1 MQKIIV
7 ADNVSMCFNL
17 ASERVDSLK
26 DLLIKKIKFQSCSF
40 DEFWA
45 LNNISFSVD
54 KGESCALIGAN
65 GSGKSTMLK
74 IISGILTPTKGSV
87 EVNGSIA
94 PLIELGA
101 GFDYELTGRE
111 NLFLNG
117 AILGYSKKLMLE
129 KYDEIIDFSELRDFI
144 DVPVKNYSSGMIAR
158 LGFSIATEVRA
169 DILACDEILSVGDF
183 MFQQK
188 CHQRME
194 QMLSGGTTLLFVS
207 HDINQVKQLCKRAIW
222 IDHGHL
228 RGDGPAE
235 EVCNAY
241 VAAMERGE

>member
-1 MQKIIV
+1 MQKTIV
-7 ADNVSMCFNL
+7 VDNVSMRFNL

-26 DLLIKKIKFQSCSF
+26 DLLIKKIKLQSVSF

-45 LNNISFSVD
+45 LNNISFTVD

-111 NLFLNG
+111 NIFLNG

-158 LGFSIATEVRA
+158 LGFSIATMVKPE
-169 DILACDEILSVGDF
+169 ILVVDEILAVGDQA
-183 MFQQK
+183 FQDK
-188 CHQRME
+188 CHKRLEDM
-194 QMLSGGTTLLFVS
+194 MNSGTTVLLVS
-207 HDINQVKQLCKRAIW
+207 HSAADIKRICQKAVW
-222 IDHGHL
+222 IDKSNL
-228 RGDGPAE
+228 RFVGNVDEALQLYDKPG
-235 EVCNAY
+235 
-241 VAAMERGE
+241 

>member
-1 MQKIIV
+1 MQKTIV
-7 ADNVSMCFNL
+7 ADNVSMCF
-17 ASERVDSLK
+17 K

-111 NLFLNG
+111 NIFLNG

-158 LGFSIATEVRA
+158 LGFSIATMVKPE
-169 DILACDEILSVGDF
+169 ILVVDEILAVGDQA
-183 MFQQK
+183 FQDK
-188 CHQRME
+188 CHKRLEDM
-194 QMLSGGTTLLFVS
+194 MNSGTTVLLVS
-207 HDINQVKQLCKRAIW
+207 HSAADIKRICQKAVW
-222 IDHGHL
+222 IDKSNL
-228 RGDGPAE
+228 RFVGNVDEALQLYDKPG
-235 EVCNAY
+235 
-241 VAAMERGE
+241 

>member
-1 MQKIIV
+1 MKKTIV
-7 ADNVSMCFNL
+7 VDNVSMRFNL

-111 NLFLNG
+111 NIFLNG

-129 KYDEIIDFSELRDFI
+129 KYDEIIDFSELRNFI

-158 LGFSIATEVRA
+158 LGFSIATMVKPE
-169 DILACDEILSVGDF
+169 ILVVDEILAVGDQA
-183 MFQQK
+183 FQDK
-188 CHQRME
+188 CHKRLEDM
-194 QMLSGGTTLLFVS
+194 MNSGTTVLLVS
-207 HDINQVKQLCKRAIW
+207 HSAADIKRICQKAVW
-222 IDHGHL
+222 IDKSNL
-228 RGDGPAE
+228 RFVGNVDEALKFYNKPG
-235 EVCNAY
+235 
-241 VAAMERGE
+241 

>member
-1 MQKIIV
+1 MG
-7 ADNVSMCFNL
+7 
-17 ASERVDSLK
+17 
-26 DLLIKKIKFQSCSF
+26 
-40 DEFWA
+40 

-111 NLFLNG
+111 NIFLNG

-158 LGFSIATEVRA
+158 LGFSIATMVKPE
-169 DILACDEILSVGDF
+169 ILVVDEILAVGDQA
-183 MFQQK
+183 FQDK
-188 CHQRME
+188 CHKRLEDM
-194 QMLSGGTTLLFVS
+194 MNSGTTVLLVS
-207 HDINQVKQLCKRAIW
+207 HSAADIKRICQKAVW
-222 IDHGHL
+222 IDKSNL
-228 RGDGPAE
+228 RFVGNVDEALQLYDKPG
-235 EVCNAY
+235 
-241 VAAMERGE
+241 

>member
-1 MQKIIV
+1 MQKTIV

-17 ASERVDSLK
+17 APERVDSLK

-111 NLFLNG
+111 NIFLNG

-158 LGFSIATEVRA
+158 LGFSIATMVKPE
-169 DILACDEILSVGDF
+169 ILVVDEILAVGDQA
-183 MFQQK
+183 FQDK
-188 CHQRME
+188 CHKRLEDM
-194 QMLSGGTTLLFVS
+194 MNSGTTVLLVS
-207 HDINQVKQLCKRAIW
+207 HSAADIKRICQKAVW
-222 IDHGHL
+222 IDKSNL
-228 RGDGPAE
+228 RFVGNVDEALQLYDKPG
-235 EVCNAY
+235 
-241 VAAMERGE
+241 

>member
-1 MQKIIV
+1 M
-7 ADNVSMCFNL
+7 
-17 ASERVDSLK
+17 
-26 DLLIKKIKFQSCSF
+26 
-40 DEFWA
+40 
-45 LNNISFSVD
+45 NNISFSVD

-65 GSGKSTMLK
+65 GAGKSTMLK

-111 NLFLNG
+111 NIFLNG

-158 LGFSIATEVRA
+158 LGFSIATMVKPE
-169 DILACDEILSVGDF
+169 ILVVDEILAVGDQA
-183 MFQQK
+183 FQDK
-188 CHQRME
+188 CHKRLEDM
-194 QMLSGGTTLLFVS
+194 MNSGTTVLLVS
-207 HDINQVKQLCKRAIW
+207 HSAADIKRICQKAVW
-222 IDHGHL
+222 IDKSNL
-228 RGDGPAE
+228 RFVGNVDEALQLYDKPG
-235 EVCNAY
+235 
-241 VAAMERGE
+241 

>member
-1 MQKIIV
+1 MKKTIV
-7 ADNVSMCFNL
+7 VDNVSMRFNL

-111 NLFLNG
+111 NIFLNG

-129 KYDEIIDFSELRDFI
+129 KYDEIIDFSELRNFI
-144 DVPVKNYSSGMIAR
+144 DVPVKHYSSGMIAR
-158 LGFSIATEVRA
+158 LGFSIATMVKPE
-169 DILACDEILSVGDF
+169 ILVVDEILAVGDQA
-183 MFQQK
+183 FQDK
-188 CHQRME
+188 CHKRLEDM
-194 QMLSGGTTLLFVS
+194 MNSGTTVLLVS
-207 HDINQVKQLCKRAIW
+207 HSAADIKRICQKAVW
-222 IDHGHL
+222 IDKSNL
-228 RGDGPAE
+228 RFVGNVDEALQFYNKPG
-235 EVCNAY
+235 
-241 VAAMERGE
+241 

>member
-1 MQKIIV
+1 MQKTIV
-7 ADNVSMCFNL
+7 AVNVSMCFNL

-111 NLFLNG
+111 NIFLNG

-158 LGFSIATEVRA
+158 LGFSIATMVKPE
-169 DILACDEILSVGDF
+169 ILVVDEILAVGDQA
-183 MFQQK
+183 FQDK
-188 CHQRME
+188 CHKRLEDM
-194 QMLSGGTTLLFVS
+194 MNSGTTVLLVS
-207 HDINQVKQLCKRAIW
+207 HSAADIKRICQKAVW
-222 IDHGHL
+222 IDKSNL
-228 RGDGPAE
+228 RFVGNVDEALQLYDKPG
-235 EVCNAY
+235 
-241 VAAMERGE
+241 

>member
-7 ADNVSMCFNL
+7 ADNVFMCFNL

-111 NLFLNG
+111 NIFLNG

-158 LGFSIATEVRA
+158 LGFSIATMVKPE
-169 DILACDEILSVGDF
+169 ILVVDEILAVGDQA
-183 MFQQK
+183 FQDK
-188 CHQRME
+188 CHKRLEDM
-194 QMLSGGTTLLFVS
+194 MNSGTTVLLVS
-207 HDINQVKQLCKRAIW
+207 HSAADIKRICQKAVW
-222 IDHGHL
+222 IDKSNL
-228 RGDGPAE
+228 RFVGNVDEALQLYDKPG
-235 EVCNAY
+235 
-241 VAAMERGE
+241 

>member
-1 MQKIIV
+1 MDEIIKV
-7 ADNVSMCFNL
+7 NDVSMRFNL
-17 ASERVDSLK
+17 AQEKTETLK
-26 DLLIKKIKFQSCSF
+26 EYTVKLLTHKLFF
-40 DEFWA
+40 NEFYA
-45 LNNISFSVD
+45 LKHVSFSM
-54 KGESCALIGAN
+54 KRGESLALIGRN

-111 NLFLNG
+111 NIFLNG

-158 LGFSIATEVRA
+158 LGFSIATMVKPE
-169 DILACDEILSVGDF
+169 ILVVDEILAVGDQA
-183 MFQQK
+183 FQDK
-188 CHQRME
+188 CHKRLEDM
-194 QMLSGGTTLLFVS
+194 MNSGTTVLLVS
-207 HDINQVKQLCKRAIW
+207 HSAADIKRICQKAVW
-222 IDHGHL
+222 IDKSNL
-228 RGDGPAE
+228 RFVGNVDEALQLYNKPG
-235 EVCNAY
+235 
-241 VAAMERGE
+241 

>member
-17 ASERVDSLK
+17 AFECVDSLK

-111 NLFLNG
+111 NIFLNG

-158 LGFSIATEVRA
+158 LGFSIATMVKPE
-169 DILACDEILSVGDF
+169 ILVVDEILAVGDQA
-183 MFQQK
+183 FQDK
-188 CHQRME
+188 CHKRLEDM
-194 QMLSGGTTLLFVS
+194 MNSGTTVLLVS
-207 HDINQVKQLCKRAIW
+207 HSAADIKRICQKAVW
-222 IDHGHL
+222 IDKSNL
-228 RGDGPAE
+228 RFVGNVDEALQLYDKPG
-235 EVCNAY
+235 
-241 VAAMERGE
+241 

>member
-1 MQKIIV
+1 
-7 ADNVSMCFNL
+7 MCFNL

-111 NLFLNG
+111 NIFLNG

-158 LGFSIATEVRA
+158 LGFSIATIVKPE
-169 DILACDEILSVGDF
+169 ILVVDEILAVGDQD
-183 MFQQK
+183 FQDK
-188 CHQRME
+188 CHKRLEDM
-194 QMLSGGTTLLFVS
+194 MNSGTTVLLVS
-207 HDINQVKQLCKRAIW
+207 HSAVDIKRICQKAVW
-222 IDHGHL
+222 IDKSNL
-228 RGDGPAE
+228 RFVGNVDEALQLYDKPG
-235 EVCNAY
+235 
-241 VAAMERGE
+241 

>member
-1 MQKIIV
+1 MR
-7 ADNVSMCFNL
+7 FNL

-111 NLFLNG
+111 NIFLNG

-129 KYDEIIDFSELRDFI
+129 KYDEIIDFSELRNFI

-158 LGFSIATEVRA
+158 LGFSIATMVKPE
-169 DILACDEILSVGDF
+169 ILVVDEILAVGDQA
-183 MFQQK
+183 FQDK
-188 CHQRME
+188 CHKRLEDM
-194 QMLSGGTTLLFVS
+194 MNSGTTVLLVS
-207 HDINQVKQLCKRAIW
+207 HSAADIKRICQKAVW
-222 IDHGHL
+222 IDKSNL
-228 RGDGPAE
+228 RFVGNVDEALQFYNKPG
-235 EVCNAY
+235 
-241 VAAMERGE
+241 

>member
-7 ADNVSMCFNL
+7 ADNVPMCFNL

-111 NLFLNG
+111 NIFLNG

-158 LGFSIATEVRA
+158 LGFSIATMVKPE
-169 DILACDEILSVGDF
+169 ILVVDEILAVGDQA
-183 MFQQK
+183 FQDK
-188 CHQRME
+188 CHKRLEDM
-194 QMLSGGTTLLFVS
+194 MNSGTTVLLVS
-207 HDINQVKQLCKRAIW
+207 HSAADIKRICQKAVW
-222 IDHGHL
+222 IDKSNL
-228 RGDGPAE
+228 RFVGNVDEALQLYDKPG
-235 EVCNAY
+235 
-241 VAAMERGE
+241 

>member
-7 ADNVSMCFNL
+7 ADNVSRCFNL

-111 NLFLNG
+111 NIFLNG

-158 LGFSIATEVRA
+158 LGFSIATMVKPE
-169 DILACDEILSVGDF
+169 ILVVDEILAVGDQA
-183 MFQQK
+183 FQDK
-188 CHQRME
+188 CHKRLEDM
-194 QMLSGGTTLLFVS
+194 MNSGTTVLLVS
-207 HDINQVKQLCKRAIW
+207 HSAADIKRICQKAVW
-222 IDHGHL
+222 IDKSNL
-228 RGDGPAE
+228 RFVGNVDEALQLYDKPG
-235 EVCNAY
+235 
-241 VAAMERGE
+241 

>member
-1 MQKIIV
+1 MKKTIV
-7 ADNVSMCFNL
+7 VDNVSMRFNL

-26 DLLIKKIKFQSCSF
+26 DLLVKKIKFQSCSF

-111 NLFLNG
+111 NIFLNG

-129 KYDEIIDFSELRDFI
+129 KYDEIIDFSELRNFI

-158 LGFSIATEVRA
+158 LGFSIATMVKPE
-169 DILACDEILSVGDF
+169 ILVVDEILAVGDQA
-183 MFQQK
+183 FQDK
-188 CHQRME
+188 CHKRLEDM
-194 QMLSGGTTLLFVS
+194 MNSGTTVLLVS
-207 HDINQVKQLCKRAIW
+207 HSAADIKRICQKAVW
-222 IDHGHL
+222 IDKSNL
-228 RGDGPAE
+228 RFVGNVDEALQFYNKPG
-235 EVCNAY
+235 
-241 VAAMERGE
+241 

>member
-1 MQKIIV
+1 M
-7 ADNVSMCFNL
+7 
-17 ASERVDSLK
+17 
-26 DLLIKKIKFQSCSF
+26 
-40 DEFWA
+40 
-45 LNNISFSVD
+45 NNISFSVD

-111 NLFLNG
+111 NIFLNG

-144 DVPVKNYSSGMIAR
+144 DVPVKNYSIGMIAR
-158 LGFSIATEVRA
+158 LGFSIATMVKPE
-169 DILACDEILSVGDF
+169 ILVVDEILAVGDQA
-183 MFQQK
+183 FQDK
-188 CHQRME
+188 CHKRLEDM
-194 QMLSGGTTLLFVS
+194 MNSGTTVLLVS
-207 HDINQVKQLCKRAIW
+207 HSAADIKRICQKAVW
-222 IDHGHL
+222 IDKSNL
-228 RGDGPAE
+228 RFVGNVDEALQLYDKPG
-235 EVCNAY
+235 
-241 VAAMERGE
+241 

>member
-1 MQKIIV
+1 M
-7 ADNVSMCFNL
+7 
-17 ASERVDSLK
+17 DSLK

-111 NLFLNG
+111 NIFLNG

-158 LGFSIATEVRA
+158 LGFSIATMVKPE
-169 DILACDEILSVGDF
+169 ILVVDEILAVGDQA
-183 MFQQK
+183 FQDK
-188 CHQRME
+188 CHKRLEDM
-194 QMLSGGTTLLFVS
+194 MNSGTTVLLVS
-207 HDINQVKQLCKRAIW
+207 HSAADIKRICQKAVW
-222 IDHGHL
+222 IDKSNL
-228 RGDGPAE
+228 RFVGNVDEALQLYDKPG
-235 EVCNAY
+235 
-241 VAAMERGE
+241 

>member
-17 ASERVDSLK
+17 ASERVASLK

-111 NLFLNG
+111 NIFLNG

-158 LGFSIATEVRA
+158 LGFSIATMVKPE
-169 DILACDEILSVGDF
+169 ILVVDEILAVGDQA
-183 MFQQK
+183 FQDK
-188 CHQRME
+188 CHKRLEDM
-194 QMLSGGTTLLFVS
+194 MNSGTTVLLVS
-207 HDINQVKQLCKRAIW
+207 HSAADIKRICQKAVW
-222 IDHGHL
+222 IDKSNL
-228 RGDGPAE
+228 RFVGNVDEALQLYDKPG
-235 EVCNAY
+235 
-241 VAAMERGE
+241 

>member
-7 ADNVSMCFNL
+7 ADNVSMCFYL

-111 NLFLNG
+111 NIFLNG

-158 LGFSIATEVRA
+158 LGFSIATMVKPE
-169 DILACDEILSVGDF
+169 ILVVDEILAVGDQA
-183 MFQQK
+183 FQDK
-188 CHQRME
+188 CHKRLEDM
-194 QMLSGGTTLLFVS
+194 MNSGTTVLLVS
-207 HDINQVKQLCKRAIW
+207 HSAADIKRICQKAVW
-222 IDHGHL
+222 IDKSNL
-228 RGDGPAE
+228 RFVGNVDEALQLYDKPG
-235 EVCNAY
+235 
-241 VAAMERGE
+241 

>member
-7 ADNVSMCFNL
+7 ADNVSRCFNL

-111 NLFLNG
+111 NIFLNG

-158 LGFSIATEVRA
+158 LGFSIATMVKPE
-169 DILACDEILSVGDF
+169 ILVVDEILAVGDQA
-183 MFQQK
+183 FQDK
-188 CHQRME
+188 CHKRLEDM
-194 QMLSGGTTLLFVS
+194 MNSGTTVLLVS
-207 HDINQVKQLCKRAIW
+207 HSAADIKRVCQKAVW
-222 IDHGHL
+222 IDKSNL
-228 RGDGPAE
+228 RFVGNVDEALQLYDKPG
-235 EVCNAY
+235 
-241 VAAMERGE
+241 